1 MKQLILSLF
10 TCMSVLMV
18 QAQARTPAQVQ
29 AAQQAEK
36 ENPLNLA
43 SGNEDVAIYPNPSTG
58 VFTVELNNL
67 DTRKVELRIMN
78 VIGNEILRET
88 LTSDDV
94 QFKKTVD
101 LNSFAKGL
109 YYVKIEAD
117 NYSTVRR
124 VVVK

>member
-1 MKQLILSLF
+1 MKQLILSIF

-18 QAQARTPAQVQ
+18 HAQVRTPAQVQ
-29 AAQQAEK
+29 AAQQEEK
-36 ENPLNLA
+36 ENPLNLE

-67 DTRKVELRIMN
+67 ETRKVELRIMN

-88 LTSDDV
+88 LTTDDI

-101 LNSFAKGL
+101 LSSFAKGL